1 MSDIVNVP
9 MAAQRD
15 IQTVTAEIRQL
26 HRQAQCMVLGY
37 AIEIGRKLVEAKAML
52 PYGQWGQWLKEEV
65 EFSQS
70 SAQNFMRIFEEYG
83 AKQVSLFG
91 DAESQTL
98 GNLPYTHA
106 LKLLA
111 LPAEEREEFAQEHHV
126 EDISSR
132 ELEKLL
138 RERDEAQ
145 ADAKSAKDALDE
157 AAKIAEKADEARRDA
172 EAAAERI
179 AKELQEA
186 RGEASN
192 AKGLLERAKKDA
204 ETARKSAEESRA
216 ALKEL
221 REKPEVP
228 QDVMEEMRRR
238 IEKDAAE
245 QAAANMEETKRQAA
259 KELEKAESRAALAVA
274 QVENLQKRLSAA
286 DPDTA
291 VFRTWF
297 TAVQEDFRRL
307 EEAAGRVS
315 EKDPEKGGKLA
326 GGRPCAAGAAAGGVG
341 MRCKDCPDYQECV
354 RRYDLRTYRRRCIK
368 AKKGAK
374 LAGTASGD
382 LSLPELLQA
391 IRRLKVETGSLACLG
406 CGYEHD
412 CGIHGCAILRA
423 AEWRLDSS
431 DVAPVVR
438 CRECIHHVDY
448 CGYLICGRATAP
460 NEGVIVKPDF
470 FCASGRRKED
480 DHAET

>member
-65 EFSQS
+65 EFSRS
-70 SAQNFMRIFEEYG
+70 TAQNFMRIFEEYG
-83 AKQVSLFG
+83 AKQVSIFG

-221 REKPEVP
+221 RENPEVP
-228 QDVMEEMRRR
+228 ASVLEEMRRK
-238 IEKDAAE
+238 IEAGAAE
-245 QAAANMEETKRQAA
+245 EAQEKLQEAVRRERTMTEQAEESRRRVQ
-259 KELEKAESRAALAVA
+259 ELEKQLA
-274 QVENLQKRLSAA
+274 AA
-286 DPDTA
+286 DADTA
-291 VFRTWF
+291 VFKAWF
-297 TAVQEDFRRL
+297 AAIQQDFQNLRGAAERVTARD
-307 EEAAGRVS
+307 A
-315 EKDPEKGGKLA
+315 EKGGKLHTA
-326 GGRPCAAGAAAGGVG
+326 
-341 MRCKDCPDYQECV
+341 V
-354 RRYDLRTYRRRCIK
+354 R
-368 AKKGAK
+368 A
-374 LAGTASGD
+374 
-382 LSLPELLQA
+382 LLQQQEEVWA
-391 IRRLKVETGSLACLG
+391 
-406 CGYEHD
+406 
-412 CGIHGCAILRA
+412 
-423 AEWRLDSS
+423 
-431 DVAPVVR
+431 
-438 CRECIHHVDY
+438 
-448 CGYLICGRATAP
+448 
-460 NEGVIVKPDF
+460 
-470 FCASGRRKED
+470 
-480 DHAET
+480 

>member
-204 ETARKSAEESRA
+204 ETARKSAEKSRA

-221 REKPEVP
+221 RENPEVP
-228 QDVMEEMRRR
+228 ASVLEEMRRK
-238 IEKDAAE
+238 IEADAAE
-245 QAAANMEETKRQAA
+245 EAQEKLQEAARREKSMAERAEESQRRVQ
-259 KELEKAESRAALAVA
+259 ELEKLLA
-274 QVENLQKRLSAA
+274 AA
-286 DPDTA
+286 DADTA
-291 VFRTWF
+291 VFKTWF

-315 EKDPEKGGKLA
+315 EKDPEKGDKLA
-326 GGRPCAAGAAAGGVG
+326 GAVRALLAQQ
-341 MRCKDCPDYQECV
+341 QEAWV
-354 RRYDLRTYRRRCIK
+354 
-368 AKKGAK
+368 
-374 LAGTASGD
+374 
-382 LSLPELLQA
+382 
-391 IRRLKVETGSLACLG
+391 
-406 CGYEHD
+406 
-412 CGIHGCAILRA
+412 
-423 AEWRLDSS
+423 
-431 DVAPVVR
+431 
-438 CRECIHHVDY
+438 
-448 CGYLICGRATAP
+448 
-460 NEGVIVKPDF
+460 
-470 FCASGRRKED
+470 
-480 DHAET
+480 

>member
-52 PYGQWGQWLKEEV
+52 PYGQWGKWLKEEV

-204 ETARKSAEESRA
+204 ETARKSAEASRA

-221 REKPEVP
+221 RENPEVP
-228 QDVMEEMRRR
+228 QDIMEEMRRR

-245 QAAANMEETKRQAA
+245 QAAANMEEAKRQAA
-259 KELEKAESRAALAVA
+259 EALEKAESRAALAAA

-326 GGRPCAAGAAAGGVG
+326 GAVRALLAQQ
-341 MRCKDCPDYQECV
+341 QEAWV
-354 RRYDLRTYRRRCIK
+354 
-368 AKKGAK
+368 
-374 LAGTASGD
+374 
-382 LSLPELLQA
+382 
-391 IRRLKVETGSLACLG
+391 
-406 CGYEHD
+406 
-412 CGIHGCAILRA
+412 
-423 AEWRLDSS
+423 
-431 DVAPVVR
+431 
-438 CRECIHHVDY
+438 
-448 CGYLICGRATAP
+448 
-460 NEGVIVKPDF
+460 
-470 FCASGRRKED
+470 
-480 DHAET
+480 

>member
-192 AKGLLERAKKDA
+192 AKGLLERAKK
-204 ETARKSAEESRA
+204 
-216 ALKEL
+216 
-221 REKPEVP
+221 
-228 QDVMEEMRRR
+228 EMRRR
-238 IEKDAAE
+238 P
-245 QAAANMEETKRQAA
+245 
-259 KELEKAESRAALAVA
+259 ES
-274 QVENLQKRLSAA
+274 Q
-286 DPDTA
+286 
-291 VFRTWF
+291 
-297 TAVQEDFRRL
+297 RRR
-307 EEAAGRVS
+307 AGR
-315 EKDPEKGGKLA
+315 
-326 GGRPCAAGAAAGGVG
+326 
-341 MRCKDCPDYQECV
+341 
-354 RRYDLRTYRRRCIK
+354 
-368 AKKGAK
+368 
-374 LAGTASGD
+374 
-382 LSLPELLQA
+382 
-391 IRRLKVETGSLACLG
+391 
-406 CGYEHD
+406 H
-412 CGIHGCAILRA
+412 
-423 AEWRLDSS
+423 
-431 DVAPVVR
+431 
-438 CRECIHHVDY
+438 
-448 CGYLICGRATAP
+448 
-460 NEGVIVKPDF
+460 
-470 FCASGRRKED
+470 
-480 DHAET
+480 

>member
-1 MSDIVNVP
+1 M
-9 MAAQRD
+9 
-15 IQTVTAEIRQL
+15 
-26 HRQAQCMVLGY
+26 
-37 AIEIGRKLVEAKAML
+37 
-52 PYGQWGQWLKEEV
+52 
-65 EFSQS
+65 
-70 SAQNFMRIFEEYG
+70 
-83 AKQVSLFG
+83 
-91 DAESQTL
+91 
-98 GNLPYTHA
+98 
-106 LKLLA
+106 
-111 LPAEEREEFAQEHHV
+111 

-157 AAKIAEKADEARRDA
+157 AAKIAETADEARRDA

-221 REKPEVP
+221 RENPEVP

-245 QAAANMEETKRQAA
+245 QAAANMEEAKRQAA
-259 KELEKAESRAALAVA
+259 EALEKAESRAALAAA

-326 GGRPCAAGAAAGGVG
+326 GAVRALLAQQ
-341 MRCKDCPDYQECV
+341 QEAWV
-354 RRYDLRTYRRRCIK
+354 
-368 AKKGAK
+368 
-374 LAGTASGD
+374 
-382 LSLPELLQA
+382 
-391 IRRLKVETGSLACLG
+391 
-406 CGYEHD
+406 
-412 CGIHGCAILRA
+412 
-423 AEWRLDSS
+423 
-431 DVAPVVR
+431 
-438 CRECIHHVDY
+438 
-448 CGYLICGRATAP
+448 
-460 NEGVIVKPDF
+460 
-470 FCASGRRKED
+470 
-480 DHAET
+480 

>member
-1 MSDIVNVP
+1 MEK
-9 MAAQRD
+9 MEEKLQRL
-15 IQTVTAEIRQL
+15 A
-26 HRQAQCMVLGY
+26 
-37 AIEIGRKLVEAKAML
+37 LV
-52 PYGQWGQWLKEEV
+52 
-65 EFSQS
+65 
-70 SAQNFMRIFEEYG
+70 
-83 AKQVSLFG
+83 
-91 DAESQTL
+91 
-98 GNLPYTHA
+98 
-106 LKLLA
+106 

-145 ADAKSAKDALDE
+145 ADAKSAKDALNE

-204 ETARKSAEESRA
+204 ETGRKSAEESRA

-259 KELEKAESRAALAVA
+259 KELEKAESRAALAAA

-291 VFRTWF
+291 VFKTWF

-315 EKDPEKGGKLA
+315 EKDPEKGDKLA
-326 GGRPCAAGAAAGGVG
+326 GAVRALLAQQ
-341 MRCKDCPDYQECV
+341 QEAWV
-354 RRYDLRTYRRRCIK
+354 
-368 AKKGAK
+368 
-374 LAGTASGD
+374 
-382 LSLPELLQA
+382 
-391 IRRLKVETGSLACLG
+391 
-406 CGYEHD
+406 
-412 CGIHGCAILRA
+412 
-423 AEWRLDSS
+423 
-431 DVAPVVR
+431 
-438 CRECIHHVDY
+438 
-448 CGYLICGRATAP
+448 
-460 NEGVIVKPDF
+460 
-470 FCASGRRKED
+470 
-480 DHAET
+480 

>member
-83 AKQVSLFG
+83 TKQVSLFG

-228 QDVMEEMRRR
+228 QD
-238 IEKDAAE
+238 I
-245 QAAANMEETKRQAA
+245 MEETKRQAA
-259 KELEKAESRAALAVA
+259 EALEKAEGRAALAVA

-291 VFRTWF
+291 VFKTWF

-315 EKDPEKGGKLA
+315 EKDPEKGDKLA
-326 GGRPCAAGAAAGGVG
+326 GAVRALLAQQ
-341 MRCKDCPDYQECV
+341 QEAWV
-354 RRYDLRTYRRRCIK
+354 
-368 AKKGAK
+368 
-374 LAGTASGD
+374 
-382 LSLPELLQA
+382 
-391 IRRLKVETGSLACLG
+391 
-406 CGYEHD
+406 
-412 CGIHGCAILRA
+412 
-423 AEWRLDSS
+423 
-431 DVAPVVR
+431 
-438 CRECIHHVDY
+438 
-448 CGYLICGRATAP
+448 
-460 NEGVIVKPDF
+460 
-470 FCASGRRKED
+470 
-480 DHAET
+480 

>member
-52 PYGQWGQWLKEEV
+52 PYGQWGQWLKEEEV

-204 ETARKSAEESRA
+204 EMARKSAEESRA

-259 KELEKAESRAALAVA
+259 KELEKAESRAALAAA

-291 VFRTWF
+291 VFKTWF

-315 EKDPEKGGKLA
+315 EKDPEKGDKLA
-326 GGRPCAAGAAAGGVG
+326 GAVRALLAQQ
-341 MRCKDCPDYQECV
+341 QEAWV
-354 RRYDLRTYRRRCIK
+354 
-368 AKKGAK
+368 
-374 LAGTASGD
+374 
-382 LSLPELLQA
+382 
-391 IRRLKVETGSLACLG
+391 
-406 CGYEHD
+406 
-412 CGIHGCAILRA
+412 
-423 AEWRLDSS
+423 
-431 DVAPVVR
+431 
-438 CRECIHHVDY
+438 
-448 CGYLICGRATAP
+448 
-460 NEGVIVKPDF
+460 
-470 FCASGRRKED
+470 
-480 DHAET
+480 

>member
-106 LKLLA
+106 LK
-111 LPAEEREEFAQEHHV
+111 REEFAQEHHV

-192 AKGLLERAKKDA
+192 AKGLLERAKKEA

-221 REKPEVP
+221 RKNPEVP

-259 KELEKAESRAALAVA
+259 KELEKAESRAALAAA

-291 VFRTWF
+291 VFKTWF

-315 EKDPEKGGKLA
+315 EKDPEKGDKLA
-326 GGRPCAAGAAAGGVG
+326 RAVRALLAQQ
-341 MRCKDCPDYQECV
+341 QEAWV
-354 RRYDLRTYRRRCIK
+354 
-368 AKKGAK
+368 
-374 LAGTASGD
+374 
-382 LSLPELLQA
+382 
-391 IRRLKVETGSLACLG
+391 
-406 CGYEHD
+406 
-412 CGIHGCAILRA
+412 
-423 AEWRLDSS
+423 
-431 DVAPVVR
+431 
-438 CRECIHHVDY
+438 
-448 CGYLICGRATAP
+448 
-460 NEGVIVKPDF
+460 
-470 FCASGRRKED
+470 
-480 DHAET
+480 

>member
-145 ADAKSAKDALDE
+145 AEAKSAKDALDE

-204 ETARKSAEESRA
+204 ETARKSAEESQA

-221 REKPEVP
+221 RKNPEVP
-228 QDVMEEMRRR
+228 ASVLEEMRRK
-238 IEKDAAE
+238 IEADAAE
-245 QAAANMEETKRQAA
+245 EAQEKLQEAARREKSMAERAEESQRRVQ
-259 KELEKAESRAALAVA
+259 ELEKLLA
-274 QVENLQKRLSAA
+274 AA
-286 DPDTA
+286 DADTA
-291 VFRTWF
+291 VFKTWF

-315 EKDPEKGGKLA
+315 EKDPEKGDKLA
-326 GGRPCAAGAAAGGVG
+326 GAVRALLAQQ
-341 MRCKDCPDYQECV
+341 QEAWV
-354 RRYDLRTYRRRCIK
+354 
-368 AKKGAK
+368 
-374 LAGTASGD
+374 
-382 LSLPELLQA
+382 
-391 IRRLKVETGSLACLG
+391 
-406 CGYEHD
+406 
-412 CGIHGCAILRA
+412 
-423 AEWRLDSS
+423 
-431 DVAPVVR
+431 
-438 CRECIHHVDY
+438 
-448 CGYLICGRATAP
+448 
-460 NEGVIVKPDF
+460 
-470 FCASGRRKED
+470 
-480 DHAET
+480 

>member
-70 SAQNFMRIFEEYG
+70 SAQNSMRIFEEYG

-106 LKLLA
+106 PEA
-111 LPAEEREEFAQEHHV
+111 TAHYPAEEREEFAQEHHV

-138 RERDEAQ
+138 RERDAAQ
-145 ADAKSAKDALDE
+145 AEAKSAKDALDE

-192 AKGLLERAKKDA
+192 AKGLLERAKKEA

-221 REKPEVP
+221 RENPEVP
-228 QDVMEEMRRR
+228 QDAMEELRRR

-259 KELEKAESRAALAVA
+259 KELEKAESRAALAAA

-291 VFRTWF
+291 VFKTWF

-315 EKDPEKGGKLA
+315 EKDPEKGDKLA
-326 GGRPCAAGAAAGGVG
+326 GAVRALLAQQ
-341 MRCKDCPDYQECV
+341 QEAWV
-354 RRYDLRTYRRRCIK
+354 
-368 AKKGAK
+368 
-374 LAGTASGD
+374 
-382 LSLPELLQA
+382 
-391 IRRLKVETGSLACLG
+391 
-406 CGYEHD
+406 
-412 CGIHGCAILRA
+412 
-423 AEWRLDSS
+423 
-431 DVAPVVR
+431 
-438 CRECIHHVDY
+438 
-448 CGYLICGRATAP
+448 
-460 NEGVIVKPDF
+460 
-470 FCASGRRKED
+470 
-480 DHAET
+480 

>member
-26 HRQAQCMVLGY
+26 HRQARCMVLGY

-52 PYGQWGQWLKEEV
+52 PYGQWGRWLKEEV

-70 SAQNFMRIFEEYG
+70 SAQNFMRIFEKYG

-204 ETARKSAEESRA
+204 ETARKSAEKSRA

-221 REKPEVP
+221 RENPEVP
-228 QDVMEEMRRR
+228 ASVLEEMRRK
-238 IEKDAAE
+238 IEADAAE
-245 QAAANMEETKRQAA
+245 EAQEKLQEAARREKSMAERAEESQRRVQ
-259 KELEKAESRAALAVA
+259 ELEKLLA
-274 QVENLQKRLSAA
+274 AA
-286 DPDTA
+286 DADTA
-291 VFRTWF
+291 VFKTWF

-315 EKDPEKGGKLA
+315 EKDPEKGDKLA
-326 GGRPCAAGAAAGGVG
+326 GAVRALLAQQ
-341 MRCKDCPDYQECV
+341 QEAWV
-354 RRYDLRTYRRRCIK
+354 
-368 AKKGAK
+368 
-374 LAGTASGD
+374 
-382 LSLPELLQA
+382 
-391 IRRLKVETGSLACLG
+391 
-406 CGYEHD
+406 
-412 CGIHGCAILRA
+412 
-423 AEWRLDSS
+423 
-431 DVAPVVR
+431 
-438 CRECIHHVDY
+438 
-448 CGYLICGRATAP
+448 
-460 NEGVIVKPDF
+460 
-470 FCASGRRKED
+470 
-480 DHAET
+480 

>member
-145 ADAKSAKDALDE
+145 AEAKSALDE
-157 AAKIAEKADEARRDA
+157 AAKIAEKADAARRDA

-259 KELEKAESRAALAVA
+259 KELEKAESRAALAAA

-291 VFRTWF
+291 VFKTWF

-315 EKDPEKGGKLA
+315 EKDPEKGDKLA
-326 GGRPCAAGAAAGGVG
+326 GAVRALLAQQ
-341 MRCKDCPDYQECV
+341 QEAWV
-354 RRYDLRTYRRRCIK
+354 
-368 AKKGAK
+368 
-374 LAGTASGD
+374 
-382 LSLPELLQA
+382 
-391 IRRLKVETGSLACLG
+391 
-406 CGYEHD
+406 
-412 CGIHGCAILRA
+412 
-423 AEWRLDSS
+423 
-431 DVAPVVR
+431 
-438 CRECIHHVDY
+438 
-448 CGYLICGRATAP
+448 
-460 NEGVIVKPDF
+460 
-470 FCASGRRKED
+470 
-480 DHAET
+480 

>member
-204 ETARKSAEESRA
+204 ETARKSAEESQA

-221 REKPEVP
+221 RENPEVP
-228 QDVMEEMRRR
+228 ASVLEEMRRK
-238 IEKDAAE
+238 IEADAAE
-245 QAAANMEETKRQAA
+245 EAQEKLQEAARREKSMAERAEESQRRVQ
-259 KELEKAESRAALAVA
+259 ELEKLLA
-274 QVENLQKRLSAA
+274 AA
-286 DPDTA
+286 DADTA
-291 VFRTWF
+291 VFKTWF

-315 EKDPEKGGKLA
+315 EKDPEKGDKLA
-326 GGRPCAAGAAAGGVG
+326 GAVRALLAQQ
-341 MRCKDCPDYQECV
+341 QEAWV
-354 RRYDLRTYRRRCIK
+354 
-368 AKKGAK
+368 
-374 LAGTASGD
+374 
-382 LSLPELLQA
+382 
-391 IRRLKVETGSLACLG
+391 
-406 CGYEHD
+406 
-412 CGIHGCAILRA
+412 
-423 AEWRLDSS
+423 
-431 DVAPVVR
+431 
-438 CRECIHHVDY
+438 
-448 CGYLICGRATAP
+448 
-460 NEGVIVKPDF
+460 
-470 FCASGRRKED
+470 
-480 DHAET
+480 